1 MGATWCLRCGSTL
14 VLLRRYRLAGLVVH
28 DQRGQLLQPCAGRCA
43 LPAWWRTSE
52 QATVIGG
59 VGNIWMGASGGIMVP
74 AFFMPPAMRAL
85 SKFPPWRGG
94 LEGFHT
100 VLLRSGGLSDIL
112 AQVAGLLVLPP
123 SACWQ
128 PLPSI

>member
-1 MGATWCLRCGSTL
+1 MTSAVS
-14 VLLRRYRLAGLVVH
+14 LAAVCWALCIASVV
-28 DQRGQLLQPCAGRCA
+28 
-43 LPAWWRTSE
+43 RTSE

-59 VGNIWMGASGGIMVP
+59 VGNILMGALGGIMVP

-85 SKFPPWRGG
+85 TKISPMAWG

-112 AQVAGLLVLPP
+112 AQVAGLLVFAAVSLLAALAIHLI
-123 SACWQ
+123 SVRRHT
-128 PLPSI
+128 